1 MTTGSDSR
9 PVLVLLHGLG
19 GNAHVWHDLI
29 PVARAQEC
37 WADVVAVDLPGHAGG
52 ARLPSYYYGAQ
63 ADALAPGLRGLG
75 SPLVLL
81 GHSLGGVVA
90 ADLAD
95 PRHELPVRRVVAVGV
110 KVAWTEEE
118 LARAAAIGAKPPAV
132 FETREQ
138 AVERYLKVAGLWNL
152 VPPDHPTVD
161 AGVAVRADGG
171 WETTVVPATTAA
183 GDPRMAELVNAA
195 ASPVLMVRGEFDPIC
210 TEVALHTLEDATGMA
225 SHITLPGLG
234 HTPHVESPTLVAD
247 LLRGQS

>member
-1 MTTGSDSR
+1 MTTGPDSR

-19 GNAHVWHDLI
+19 GNAHVWHDLV

-52 ARLPSYYYGAQ
+52 ARLPAYDYAAQ
-63 ADALAPGLRGLG
+63 ADVLAPGLRGLG
-75 SPLVLL
+75 SSLVLL

-90 ADLAD
+90 VDLAG

-110 KVAWTEEE
+110 KVAWTDDE
-118 LARAAAIGAKPPAV
+118 LTKAAAIGAKPPAV

-152 VPPDHPTVD
+152 VPSDHPTVE
-161 AGVAVRADGG
+161 AGVAVRTDGG

-183 GDPRMAELVNAA
+183 GDPRMAELVSAA
-195 ASPVLMVRGEFDPIC
+195 AAPVLMVRGEFDPMC
-210 TEVALHTLEDATGMA
+210 TEAALRSLEDATGMA
-225 SHITLPGLG
+225 RHVTLPGLG
-234 HTPHVESPTLVAD
+234 HTPHVESPTVVAD
-247 LLRGQS
+247 LLRDQS